1 MKARK
6 TLLGITAGF
15 AVLCAAASLAACH
28 EHVWDDG
35 EVTVAAHCGVAGKR
49 LFIANAVR
57 RKRKK

>member
-6 TLLGITAGF
+6 TLLGITACC

-35 EVTVAAHCGVAGKR
+35 EYRSGALRRCGAKDFSLR
-49 LFIANAVR
+49 MR
-57 RKRKK
+57 